1 MNKKKKSNIIPTDNV
16 WTFEFIDDVY
26 NEIER
31 IGKDYLKLDIYP
43 NQIEIISADQM
54 IDAYASH
61 GLPIMYNH
69 WKFGKDYLI
78 NMNKYKKGT
87 MGLAYEIVLNTNPC
101 ISFNMEDN
109 TACMTTLVIAHAAM
123 GHNHLFKNNYMF
135 KEWTDASSIV
145 DYLSFAKNYIKECEQ
160 KYGEK
165 EVEVVLDACHALQ
178 YWGVDKYKRT
188 YKSKTSKAEFNNK
201 VSEENDKLYDY
212 LMEMTAP
219 IKKKDT
225 IKEYKFPVQR
235 EENILYFVE
244 KYAPRLE
251 TWKRE
256 LIRITRKLS
265 QYFMPQISTK
275 VLNEGCL
282 VEGSLI
288 STEDGLI
295 DIKYIVDNKYSGKV
309 WDGEK
314 WEVIYDW
321 FKHENKKRIKIKTKN
336 GYTLHG
342 GENHKILINSN
353 WVELLNLVISNIV
366 DVIIDGEKCEDEII
380 SIEEDY
386 GTTYDFSVTNSHKY
400 QSGPFINHNCA
411 TFVHYHILN
420 KMFDEGLVDDGF
432 MLEFLASHTSVV
444 FQPEFNSPY
453 YSGFN
458 PYALG
463 FAMLMDIKRIC
474 QEPTDEDREWFPDI
488 VGKDWLDVFHDI
500 IKNYKDETFILQFL
514 SPKVIRDRKL
524 KMINKSH
531 NNLPLHEDM
540 KNKT

>member
-235 EENILYFVE
+235 EENI
-244 KYAPRLE
+244 
-251 TWKRE
+251 
-256 LIRITRKLS
+256 
-265 QYFMPQISTK
+265 
-275 VLNEGCL
+275 
-282 VEGSLI
+282 
-288 STEDGLI
+288 
-295 DIKYIVDNKYSGKV
+295 KYIVENKYSGKV

>member
-235 EENILYFVE
+235 EENI
-244 KYAPRLE
+244 
-251 TWKRE
+251 
-256 LIRITRKLS
+256 
-265 QYFMPQISTK
+265 
-275 VLNEGCL
+275 
-282 VEGSLI
+282 
-288 STEDGLI
+288 
-295 DIKYIVDNKYSGKV
+295 KYIVENKYSGKV

-366 DVIIDGEKCEDEII
+366 
-380 SIEEDY
+380 
-386 GTTYDFSVTNSHKY
+386 
-400 QSGPFINHNCA
+400 
-411 TFVHYHILN
+411 
-420 KMFDEGLVDDGF
+420 
-432 MLEFLASHTSVV
+432 
-444 FQPEFNSPY
+444 
-453 YSGFN
+453 
-458 PYALG
+458 
-463 FAMLMDIKRIC
+463 
-474 QEPTDEDREWFPDI
+474 
-488 VGKDWLDVFHDI
+488 
-500 IKNYKDETFILQFL
+500 
-514 SPKVIRDRKL
+514 
-524 KMINKSH
+524 
-531 NNLPLHEDM
+531 
-540 KNKT
+540 

>member
-1 MNKKKKSNIIPTDNV
+1 MSKKKKNNIIPTDNV

-78 NMNKYKKGT
+78 NLNKYKKGM

-123 GHNHLFKNNYMF
+123 GHNHFFKNNYLF
-135 KEWTDASSIV
+135 RQWTDASSIV
-145 DYLSFAKNYIKECEQ
+145 DYLNFAKNYIKECEQ

-188 YKSKTSKAEFNNK
+188 YKSKAKEQDLYNRVN
-201 VSEENDKLYDY
+201 EENEKLYDY
-212 LMEMTAP
+212 LMDKTAP
-219 IKKKDT
+219 IKKKDVVR
-225 IKEYKFPVQR
+225 EYKFPVQR

-244 KYAPRLE
+244 KYAPKLE
-251 TWKRE
+251 TWKKE

-265 QYFMPQISTK
+265 QYFYPQIQTK
-275 VLNEGCL
+275 VLNEG
-282 VEGSLI
+282 
-288 STEDGLI
+288 
-295 DIKYIVDNKYSGKV
+295 
-309 WDGEK
+309 
-314 WEVIYDW
+314 
-321 FKHENKKRIKIKTKN
+321 
-336 GYTLHG
+336 
-342 GENHKILINSN
+342 
-353 WVELLNLVISNIV
+353 
-366 DVIIDGEKCEDEII
+366 
-380 SIEEDY
+380 
-386 GTTYDFSVTNSHKY
+386 
-400 QSGPFINHNCA
+400 CA

-420 KMFDEGLVDDGF
+420 TMFDEGLVDEGF
-432 MLEFLASHTSVV
+432 MMEFLASHTSVV

-463 FAMLMDIKRIC
+463 FTMLMDIKRMC
-474 QEPTDEDREWFPDI
+474 EEPTDEDREWFPDV
-488 VGKDWLDVFHDI
+488 VGKNWLDVFHDI

-514 SPKVIRDRKL
+514 SPKVIRDFKMFYLLDDSKEKNYTVKKIHDERGYREIREKLASTYNWSHHFPDIQVDSVDLLGDRKL
-524 KMINKSH
+524 KLVYESH

-540 KNKT
+540 KNKTLKYLEFLWGYEVELKTTGIDEIPKVEKEEYHDYD